1 MCCLTL
7 IKIPVSCNSSST
19 VNLSPT
25 MKHEQITSNNFE
37 KHPEE
42 MQFTWEED
50 DFNTVY
56 GLRLTGPK
64 DDGRNLSSVTLVI
77 LLQELMLLC
86 RRVPLLR

>member
-37 KHPEE
+37 KQPEE

-56 GLRLTGPK
+56 GLQLTGPE
-64 DDGRNLSSVTLVI
+64 DDDLSEICAVL
-77 LLQELMLLC
+77 
-86 RRVPLLR
+86 P